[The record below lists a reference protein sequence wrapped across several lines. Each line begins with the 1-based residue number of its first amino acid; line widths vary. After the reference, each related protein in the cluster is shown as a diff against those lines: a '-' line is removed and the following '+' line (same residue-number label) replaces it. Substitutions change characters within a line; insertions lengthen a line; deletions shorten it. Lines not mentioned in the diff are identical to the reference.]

1 MWKFVHVQLPY
12 MLLTNRRFQI
22 AARPKLNTTDGN
34 TDGDVVD
41 VGSICALCKY
51 SRKEKSKFRDIRQ
64 QFQKAVKHFWKP
76 LTSWD
81 SNCFYSGSS

>member
-1 MWKFVHVQLPY
+1 

-51 SRKEKSKFRDIRQ
+51 SVRRNKNFGT
-64 QFQKAVKHFWKP
+64 
-76 LTSWD
+76 LD
-81 SNCFYSGSS
+81 SNFKRQSNTSGSPSLAGTQIVFIPDFPKFSARNP